1 MKTLFKSINVF
12 ISIIL
17 VFAAIGVAM
26 LAFPIF
32 GNKAFIV
39 RSGSMQPSID
49 IGSVVIVRPIASY
62 KSGDVIA
69 FRSAKNSKTTIT
81 HRVSSVESG
90 PSGLYYKTKGDA
102 NNTIDGW
109 EVKPSQIIGKMFV
122 VVPYVGKLLI
132 FARTSV
138 GMPILIITPALF
150 VIVLEFLNIV
160 KEVKKKRKKKDPE
173 HPLII
178 HRLSL
183 EDLAKKPEKNFGF
196 LRLMLPLLLGALFV
210 HTTFAYF
217 SDTES
222 SFNNLFQAA
231 ATFPT
236 PTVTPTITPTPT
248 PCSGQGCCGNN
259 TNNVVVTG
267 GGTGSN
273 TSAVVVN
280 NCSSTV
286 VQNNNTTTNTN
297 VHTTTNTG
305 GNTQNGNTGGTNTTT
320 SGSSNTV
327 TVTTSGSSNTTH

>member
-1 MKTLFKSINVF
+1 
-12 ISIIL
+12 
-17 VFAAIGVAM
+17 M

-49 IGSVVIVRPIASY
+49 IGSVVIVRPNTSY
-62 KSGDVIA
+62 KAGDVVA

-81 HRVSSVESG
+81 HRVSSVENG

-102 NNTIDGW
+102 NSTIDVW
-109 EVKPSQIIGKMFV
+109 EVKPSQLIGKMFV

-150 VIVLEFLNIV
+150 VIILEFLNIV
-160 KEVKKKRKKKDPE
+160 KEVKKRKNKVTSDNK
-173 HPLII
+173 IVI

-183 EDLAKKPEKNFGF
+183 EELAKKPEKNFGF

-222 SFNNLFQAA
+222 SFDNLFQAA

-236 PTVTPTITPTPT
+236 PTVTPTVTPTPT
-248 PCSGQGCCGNN
+248 PCSGQGCCDNN

-286 VQNNNTTTNTN
+286 IQTNNTTSNTN
-297 VHTTTNTG
+297 VNINSNTG
-305 GNTQNGNTGGTNTTT
+305 GNNQSGNVGGTNTTAG
-320 SGSSNTV
+320 SSSNTV
-327 TVTTSGSSNTTH
+327 TVTSTGSSNSSN